1 MGPILNPGLE
11 EQQTPTE
18 DGMSKHSSDADVTFI
33 AALAELLNKND
44 LTELSV
50 KREYGEND
58 SLDVRVVKQAP
69 VVQMAQAPMMQYA
82 PAPTAAAA
90 APAAAAAVV
99 EDPAQHPGAVTSPMV
114 GTVYLSAEP
123 GAAAFVTIGST
134 VTEGQTV
141 LIIEAMKTMNHI
153 PATRAGVVKR
163 IVVSDGQSVEY
174 GAPLLI
180 IE

>member
-1 MGPILNPGLE
+1 
-11 EQQTPTE
+11 
-18 DGMSKHSSDADVTFI
+18 MSKHSSEADVAFI
-33 AALAELLNKND
+33 SALAELLNKND

-50 KREYGEND
+50 KREYGEDD
-58 SLDVRVVKQAP
+58 SLEVRVVKQANI
-69 VVQMAQAPMMQYA
+69 VQVAAAPAVQYA
-82 PAPTAAAA
+82 PAPAAASAAPIAAA
-90 APAAAAAVV
+90 APAAP

-114 GTVYLSAEP
+114 GTCYLSAEP
-123 GAAAFVTIGST
+123 GAAPFVTVGAT

-153 PATRAGVVKR
+153 PAPRAGVVKR
-163 IVVSDGQSVEY
+163 ILVTDGHPVEY

>member
-1 MGPILNPGLE
+1 
-11 EQQTPTE
+11 
-18 DGMSKHSSDADVTFI
+18 MSKNTTEADVAFI
-33 AALAELLNKND
+33 QALAELLNKNE

-50 KREYGEND
+50 KREYGDDD
-58 SLDVRVVKQAP
+58 SLEVRVIKQVT
-69 VVQMAQAPMMQYA
+69 VVQAAPSFVQHAA
-82 PAPTAAAA
+82 PAAGPAA
-90 APAAAAAVV
+90 APAAATPAAASAAP

-114 GTVYLSAEP
+114 GTCYLAAEP
-123 GAAAFVTIGST
+123 GAAPFVTVGAT

-153 PATRAGVVKR
+153 PAPKAGTVKR
-163 IVVSDGQSVEY
+163 ILVEDGTPVEY

>member
-1 MGPILNPGLE
+1 
-11 EQQTPTE
+11 
-18 DGMSKHSSDADVTFI
+18 MSKHSPDSDVAFI

-50 KREYGEND
+50 KRDYGPDD
-58 SLDVRVVKQAP
+58 SLDVRVVKQSNIVQMAAMAP
-69 VVQMAQAPMMQYA
+69 VVHQQASPLLAAM
-82 PAPTAAAA
+82 PTAQ
-90 APAAAAAVV
+90 PVV
-99 EDPAQHPGAVTSPMV
+99 EDPAQHPRAVTSPMV

-123 GAAAFVTIGST
+123 GAAAFVSVGST

-153 PATRAGVVKR
+153 HAPRAGTVRR
-163 IVVSDGQSVEY
+163 IVVSDGQAVEY

>member
-1 MGPILNPGLE
+1 
-11 EQQTPTE
+11 
-18 DGMSKHSSDADVTFI
+18 MSKHSSDADVTFI
-33 AALAELLNKND
+33 AALAELLNKNE

-58 SLDVRVVKQAP
+58 SLDVRVVKQTTM
-69 VVQMAQAPMMQYA
+69 VQMAQAPQMQYA
-82 PAPTAAAA
+82 QAPQQAAAA
-90 APAAAAAVV
+90 APAAPVV
-99 EDPAQHPGAVTSPMV
+99 DDPAQHPGAVTSPMV

-123 GAAAFVTIGST
+123 GASAFVSIGST

-153 PATRAGVVKR
+153 PAPRAGVVKR
-163 IVVSDGQSVEY
+163 IVVSDGQAVEY

>member
-1 MGPILNPGLE
+1 
-11 EQQTPTE
+11 
-18 DGMSKHSSDADVTFI
+18 MSKNSPDADVTFI
-33 AALAELLNKND
+33 AALAELLNKNE

-50 KREYGEND
+50 KREYGADD
-58 SLDVRVVKQAP
+58 SLKVRVVKQSTL
-69 VVQMAQAPMMQYA
+69 VQMAAPVPIMHHAA
-82 PAPTAAAA
+82 PVA
-90 APAAAAAVV
+90 APAAAAAGSI

-123 GAAAFVTIGST
+123 GTTAFVTVGAT

-153 PATRAGVVKR
+153 PAPRAGVVKR
-163 IVVSDGQSVEY
+163 IVVSDGQAVEY

>member
-1 MGPILNPGLE
+1 
-11 EQQTPTE
+11 
-18 DGMSKHSSDADVTFI
+18 MSKNSPDADVTFI

-50 KREYGEND
+50 KREYGPDD
-58 SLDVRVVKQAP
+58 SLDVRVVKQNT
-69 VVQMAQAPMMQYA
+69 VVQMAAAPMVHHAA
-82 PAPTAAAA
+82 PVTHAAPSAAPVAAATN
-90 APAAAAAVV
+90 

-114 GTVYLSAEP
+114 GTVFLAAEP
-123 GAAAFVTIGST
+123 GATPFVAVGAT

-153 PATRAGVVKR
+153 PAPRAGTVKR
-163 IVVSDGQSVEY
+163 IVVSDGQAVEF

>member
-1 MGPILNPGLE
+1 
-11 EQQTPTE
+11 
-18 DGMSKHSSDADVTFI
+18 MSKHSPDADVAFI
-33 AALAELLNKND
+33 SALAELLNKND

-50 KREYGEND
+50 KREYGEDD
-58 SLDVRVVKQAP
+58 SLEVRVVKQANI
-69 VVQMAQAPMMQYA
+69 VQVAAAPAVQYA
-82 PAPTAAAA
+82 PAPAAASAAPIAAA
-90 APAAAAAVV
+90 APAAP

-114 GTVYLSAEP
+114 GTCYLSAEP
-123 GAAAFVTIGST
+123 GAAPFVTVGAT

-153 PATRAGVVKR
+153 PAPRAGVVKR
-163 IVVSDGQSVEY
+163 ILVTDGHPVEY

>member
-1 MGPILNPGLE
+1 
-11 EQQTPTE
+11 
-18 DGMSKHSSDADVTFI
+18 MSKHSPDADVTFI
-33 AALAELLNKND
+33 AALAELLNKNE

-50 KREYGEND
+50 KREYGPDD
-58 SLDVRVVKQAP
+58 SLDVRVVKQNT
-69 VVQMAQAPMMQYA
+69 VVQMAAPVMHHAPMVQQ
-82 PAPTAAAA
+82 AAQVATAA
-90 APAAAAAVV
+90 APAAI

-123 GAAAFVTIGST
+123 GANAFVTVGAT

-153 PATRAGVVKR
+153 PAPRAGTVKR
-163 IVVSDGQSVEY
+163 IVVSDGQAVEF

>member
-1 MGPILNPGLE
+1 
-11 EQQTPTE
+11 
-18 DGMSKHSSDADVTFI
+18 MSKHSNDADVAFI

-50 KREYGEND
+50 KRDYGEND
-58 SLDVRVVKQAP
+58 SLDVRVVKQAT

-82 PAPTAAAA
+82 PQAA
-90 APAAAAAVV
+90 APAATAAAATI

-123 GAAAFVTIGST
+123 GATPFVTIGAT

-153 PATRAGVVKR
+153 PATHAGTVKR

>member
-1 MGPILNPGLE
+1 
-11 EQQTPTE
+11 
-18 DGMSKHSSDADVTFI
+18 MSKHSPDADVTFI

-82 PAPTAAAA
+82 PAPVAAAAA
-90 APAAAAAVV
+90 APAAAVV

-123 GAAAFVTIGST
+123 GAAAFVNIGSS

-153 PATRAGVVKR
+153 PATRTGVVKR
-163 IVVSDGQSVEY
+163 IVVSDGQAVEY

>member
-1 MGPILNPGLE
+1 
-11 EQQTPTE
+11 
-18 DGMSKHSSDADVTFI
+18 MSKHSSDADVTFI

-58 SLDVRVVKQAP
+58 SLDVRVVKQAT

-82 PAPTAAAA
+82 PAAPTAT
-90 APAAAAAVV
+90 APVAAAVV

-123 GAAAFVTIGST
+123 GAAAFVSIGST

>member
-1 MGPILNPGLE
+1 LQAGADKPPGPKA
-11 EQQTPTE
+11 TKTTE
-18 DGMSKHSSDADVTFI
+18 DGMSKQNPDADVAFI
-33 AALAELLNKND
+33 SALAELLNKND

-50 KREYGEND
+50 KREYGEDD
-58 SLDVRVVKQAP
+58 SLEVRVVKQSNIVTVASAAPAP
-69 VVQMAQAPMMQYA
+69 VQHYAAAPVAASAAQAP
-82 PAPTAAAA
+82 
-90 APAAAAAVV
+90 

-123 GAAAFVTIGST
+123 GAAPFVAIGQA

-153 PATRAGVVKR
+153 PAPRAGIIKR
-163 IVVSDGQSVEY
+163 IVVEDGSPVEY
-174 GAPLLI
+174 GAPLMI